1 MAALTSIASLV
12 GAGASLYAQQQ
23 QADRARRTERAQVDL
38 SQAQEAQRQQ
48 QLALAQAA
56 ERRARTE
63 EVSRTVASARARL
76 ASGGVSPDD
85 GSGASLQAGLRADAA
100 ASEADSDALF
110 RARLASGRASLLN
123 QDGSLV
129 PLLRAV
135 PTFGNALRNLL
146 E

>member
-23 QADRARRTERAQVDL
+23 QIQRGNQAQRAQVDIA
-38 SQAQEAQRQQ
+38 QAQEAQRQQ

-56 ERRARTE
+56 ERRARQE
-63 EVSRTVASARARL
+63 QVARTVASARARL

-85 GSGASLQAGLRADAA
+85 GSGAALTAGLRADAA
-100 ASEADSDALF
+100 ASQADSDALF

-146 E
+146 D